1 MGSRAREGN
10 QIRRPS
16 LARQGV
22 VERRM
27 RFATLLIGL
36 AMGASVGVAQSF
48 SASDTQTV
56 SISYSLGNSVD
67 APDQPIDLSGTNVD
81 LGDGVSMVTDPF
93 TVDYTFATDQTELTL
108 DVTKVGSQDI
118 NGGEQ
123 APRPYDVGLA
133 AGDGPSSNF
142 LEVRVSNVGRLNAD
156 DKWFTL
162 VLDGEDTP
170 RNYGTPA
177 THSEDWSFEI
187 EQNGAGPQENF
198 DQAIELTF
206 TVQEP

>member
-1 MGSRAREGN
+1 MERGIGVA
-10 QIRRPS
+10 
-16 LARQGV
+16 LAI
-22 VERRM
+22 
-27 RFATLLIGL
+27 IGL
-36 AMGASVGVAQSF
+36 AMGASIGVAQSF

-67 APDQPIDLSGTNVD
+67 APDQAIDLSGTNVD

-118 NGGEQ
+118 NGGDQ
-123 APRPYDVGLA
+123 APLPYDVGLA
-133 AGDGPSSNF
+133 AGSQPSSNF